1 MATLT
6 HTPDVRTAREITQV
20 PQYLLGSD
28 LHEEWVNS
36 REPSTERQLLILCS
50 SAKAGDNPSHYMIQ
64 WRDEGEAYHNVYNED
79 GYFIGEYDH
88 MDSLEISNAA
98 HLIYK

>member
-6 HTPDVRTAREITQV
+6 HTPDVRTARKITQV
-20 PQYLLGSD
+20 PQYLLGSA

-36 REPSTERQLLILCS
+36 REPYTERQLLILYS

-79 GYFIGEYDH
+79 GYYLGEYYH
-88 MDSLEISNAA
+88 MNYLEISNAA
-98 HLIYK
+98 QLIYK